1 MAEEIPIEIIA
12 IYISPGHDFKGRH
25 GMERNHNPVHTV
37 ESVDCVTDK
46 GLVGDRYFDFRDNYK
61 GQITFFN
68 WAIYEGMRNKFNKPH
83 LSTSVFRRNLIL
95 KGIDLNTLIGREF
108 TIQNVI
114 FSGSEECA
122 PCYWMDEAVAP
133 GAESFLKGE
142 GGLRARIL
150 SDGSLT
156 RGNTQLTL
164 K

>member
-1 MAEEIPIEIIA
+1 MAEEIPIEIVA

-25 GMERNHNPVHTV
+25 GMERYNNPVHAV
-37 ESVDCVTDK
+37 ESVSCVTGK
-46 GLVGDRYFDFRDNYK
+46 GLVGDRYFNFRDNYK

-68 WAIYEGMRNKFNKPH
+68 WAIYEGMRNKFDKPD
-83 LSTSVFRRNLIL
+83 LSTSVLRRNLIL
-95 KGIDLNTLIGREF
+95 KGVDLNKLIGREF
-108 TIQNVI
+108 IIQGVT

-156 RGNTQLTL
+156 RGNTDLTL